1 MLFSHVWGLASHTK
15 EEWQDIDKHHEGIG
29 ASLSHLLLM
38 ALIPAICGYFSTV
51 HIGWKV
57 GANSFSLT
65 SDSAIFMSVAMYAAM
80 VTVVLCLAY
89 AALWMAKTFNTD
101 TSYQQTLELS
111 AYVATPIYMVGF
123 AALYP
128 EPWFVMVA
136 GLVGVTYAVYLLY
149 TGVPIIMH
157 IPEERGFIFAS
168 SLVTVGLVMLVT
180 VLISTVILWSS
191 GAGPIFAN

>member
-1 MLFSHVWGLASHTK
+1 
-15 EEWQDIDKHHEGIG
+15 
-29 ASLSHLLLM
+29 
-38 ALIPAICGYFSTV
+38 
-51 HIGWKV
+51 
-57 GANSFSLT
+57 
-65 SDSAIFMSVAMYAAM
+65 
-80 VTVVLCLAY
+80 
-89 AALWMAKTFNTD
+89 
-101 TSYQQTLELS
+101 
-111 AYVATPIYMVGF
+111 MVGF